1 MKNNTHLTVSLCR
14 YRLGAAGLCLIVITG
29 CAALRPDDPAG
40 ALNMYSLSAAHDAM
54 AMKEGGTP
62 AASATAA
69 TLLVSVPRAVAG
81 FDSKRIIYLR
91 QAHKLEYFADSQW
104 VDTPARMLSPRIV
117 AILEKRGAFRAVVHS
132 PGSASGDLRLD
143 TEIVLLQQEFDG
155 LPSRVRFVLRSSLV
169 EDASRH
175 VIATREFEA
184 VVNATS
190 DDPYGGVLA
199 ANQAVDAILNELA
212 DFCADAAEVW
222 RRERAAAS

>member
-1 MKNNTHLTVSLCR
+1 MKNNSYFPAPLHWHPLSVV
-14 YRLGAAGLCLIVITG
+14 GLCLIVATG
-29 CAALRPDDPAG
+29 CAALRPEVPAG
-40 ALNMYSLSAAHDAM
+40 ALSVYSFSAALGTT
-54 AMKEGGTP
+54 AMKEPGTP

-69 TLLVSVPRAVAG
+69 TLVVSVPRAVAG
-81 FDSKRIIYLR
+81 FDSKRIIYVR

-104 VDTPARMLSPRIV
+104 VDTPARMLSPRVV
-117 AILEKRGAFRAVVHS
+117 AVLEDRGVFRAVVHS

-143 TEIVLLQQEFDG
+143 TEIVLLQQEFAG
-155 LPSRVRFVLRSSLV
+155 VPSRVRFVLRASLV
-169 EDASRH
+169 EDTSRH

-184 VVNATS
+184 VVKATS

-199 ANQAVDAILNELA
+199 ANQAVDAVLNELA